1 MLRRIDLKKILA
13 IATLASLFS
22 LSSLCLPE
30 LVWAQ
35 RNQRNSNQGLPSR
48 RVGGATR
55 GDNAAER
62 SRQCSSLVALSPKYL
77 VTTTE
82 ASPTLFF
89 CIPPIEN
96 SQNVKV
102 DFHLYNANNRS
113 VYQTTFVTATQP
125 GIASLKLPA
134 SNEFTELAVNR
145 NYRWTLSLSWD
156 GGDRII
162 EGWMR
167 RVQMTPALA
176 DQLTQAD
183 ALERVKLYRESQL
196 WYEALEELAQ
206 LKRSHPDDSK
216 VSQQWTQ
223 LLAAMNLS
231 AIAKV
236 PLLDTNLAPQTS
248 QSVLI
253 EP

>member
-1 MLRRIDLKKILA
+1 
-13 IATLASLFS
+13 
-22 LSSLCLPE
+22 
-30 LVWAQ
+30 
-35 RNQRNSNQGLPSR
+35 
-48 RVGGATR
+48 
-55 GDNAAER
+55 
-62 SRQCSSLVALSPKYL
+62 
-77 VTTTE
+77 
-82 ASPTLFF
+82 
-89 CIPPIEN
+89 
-96 SQNVKV
+96 
-102 DFHLYNANNRS
+102 
-113 VYQTTFVTATQP
+113 
-125 GIASLKLPA
+125 
-134 SNEFTELAVNR
+134 
-145 NYRWTLSLSWD
+145 
-156 GGDRII
+156 
-162 EGWMR
+162 
-167 RVQMTPALA
+167 MTPALA

-206 LKRSHPDDSK
+206 LKRSRPDDSK